1 MEKEAQVCN
10 LEEEIEKRDEHMN
23 MWYEEEL
30 RDVNDAEDEEDEQ
43 GKSEYEKIRDKNIE
57 ELELAKKAS
66 GLFND

>member
-1 MEKEAQVCN
+1 MEKEPQVCN

-30 RDVNDAEDEEDEQ
+30 RDVNEAEDEEDEQ
-43 GKSEYEKIRDKNIE
+43 EKSEYEKIRDKNIE